1 MLNSRAK
8 TFLPLEAIL
17 SKTGESWAV
26 GGVASNFFK
35 DLDGDAISPA
45 AIQQAIPGFMANRGP
60 DGIQGGPLRLHHG
73 FWERFLKQAI
83 NGLSLPYDEQ
93 IRLIT
98 AIALPLGRV
107 TEMSVDA
114 DGTTRWRGV
123 LSQANPIARVIWD
136 MLREGMIHLGVSVGG
151 KINAVRPGRDV
162 LGRPCNVITSV
173 RLDELSITD
182 NPANRLIESESP
194 DNGAYIMALAK
205 SLTLEKAVRKP
216 SPGQLGLFEMPAAP
230 SGGLRPKNPKSQGP
244 KDGDTKPAKGKAGGM
259 LVFGKGKWR
268 RQDNANKPGGL
279 RPKASQPARSTRAL
293 AVLNDDAP
301 AMGTPK
307 QKGRPRAD
315 RNWQSPK
322 PPAAMGGRGMAETSL
337 RPKAKPSLPEPL
349 TLGDDDIFERS
360 RPVGEPPKHY
370 LVDVAHIKPS
380 KPASA
385 FDPQEIESLAQSIL
399 ESGGLLKPVAL
410 QENGPMDY
418 SVLSGD
424 LEYHAAAR
432 AKQINPRAA
441 EMVSA
446 FVVPPSHKEEAM
458 DQLALRDQLSG
469 ASNHHQDARVRDPR
483 YYLVDVADIK
493 PSKPASAF
501 DQREIESLA
510 QSILATGQLLSP
522 LVVQENGPM
531 DYSVLSGDLE
541 YYAAARARQL
551 DPRAAEMVSAFVA
564 KPNPE
569 QTPVSTPAGAGPS
582 EKFEGTYSI
591 IDINPSTLETIHK
604 KFSQDDLISAGY
616 TEVPKVPPQVIFHLN
631 QQIGGIRQWNT
642 MVESARRTDRKFSGD
657 GRYTWEATNG
667 GKEPDYLNYFV
678 DQIEEKRQYA
688 EPNGVDF
695 DKLLDELNFVEP
707 TRLTAKEKDEAP
719 EPTPE
724 PTLGEMLEQQQAEAE
739 QPMPEP
745 EPAPA
750 EAGTERTGNSREK
763 LEARLR
769 QFRPM
774 SAIGERDK
782 PYYNAFRAKVVDALN
797 DLNLEKLDEAT
808 EITFAIQD
816 KLDRRYA
823 NNLIEQAAEIIGND
837 APMPEPEPAPAGGE
851 AEAGT
856 EGGLRPKAESA
867 SDTASAPQNFPKAT
881 IHSVRLSRFK
891 NLANNASALP
901 PGSTKTTLK
910 AAFRKMTEALRSGD
924 KTLPKLLRAWE
935 KEDLTPDQAMWR
947 VHQYGEGKDP
957 YAPMPGAEPTGQASD
972 DWESKLQ
979 ELQSV
984 GKSNTEP
991 EPAPES
997 DAPAPHTPEFKAQG
1011 GRISPADISYYA
1023 HDPNTGLHH
1032 IIIGGERYSYEKPRA
1047 GEVKNFRHVSGD
1059 NKIVA
1064 RTYKSFRGKLG
1075 IEGGSSAA
1083 NALIT
1088 KLHENKSKTRN
1099 LKKTGTIMGN
1109 LNSFLAKALGGSPGK
1124 ELTSGSWQDTTTG
1137 MGRGLGAPTSQ
1148 RLQGSK
1154 QIQMDNSSSA
1164 HAGKGIGGKQPKA
1177 QRPYSSGGMP
1187 PTDVW
1192 GMTMT
1197 QLTRELAKCSRMDKE
1212 AWGSPETVG
1221 FLTDSAH
1228 AIAGITDSPHAELV
1242 NFVRFL
1248 QNLGQFAQA
1257 LPHMDDYQA
1266 AGTVVAMNNDLTKA
1280 LDEFVEKLP
1289 TDLKGRPMRPP
1300 GSPGV
1305 VGLDIQFPNQYI
1317 VYS

>member
-1 MLNSRAK
+1 MPNYFESVNK
-8 TFLPLEAIL
+8 TKAFLPLEAIL
-17 SKTGESWAV
+17 SKASESWAV

-230 SGGLRPKNPKSQGP
+230 SGGLRPKKSRSQGP

-569 QTPVSTPAGAGPS
+569 QTPVSTPAEAGPS

-745 EPAPA
+745 EPAQA
-750 EAGTERTGNSREK
+750 EAGT
-763 LEARLR
+763 
-769 QFRPM
+769 
-774 SAIGERDK
+774 
-782 PYYNAFRAKVVDALN
+782 
-797 DLNLEKLDEAT
+797 
-808 EITFAIQD
+808 
-816 KLDRRYA
+816 
-823 NNLIEQAAEIIGND
+823 
-837 APMPEPEPAPAGGE
+837 
-851 AEAGT
+851 EAGT
-856 EGGLRPKAESA
+856 EGGLRPKITEDERIAMTADRIKQYYDKKAAYKEKMRPLEDLDRQFYRDEMIRNSPEWTTFDGGDVLQVPGSNYVAVPINGRKNSSRFDIMSIEPREYVTQVRKNEVHQWLTERARRDESDSPSAEARQAGEEWIGNRQETIAAISRGDKPPKSTPSGGGPKAKPPKAESTPKPKSTA
-867 SDTASAPQNFPKAT
+867 ATTTGNAAMDERLSYYEALSPVRKESLTSRDKKSYERLKKAKQADPKKWNVGDDVSYRVTGGGYSQINRGFRIVSVDPDTKT
-881 IHSVRLSRFK
+881 VRL
-891 NLANNASALP
+891 
-901 PGSTKTTLK
+901 
-910 AAFRKMTEALRSGD
+910 KMTRD
-924 KTLPKLLRAWE
+924 
-935 KEDLTPDQAMWR
+935 
-947 VHQYGEGKDP
+947 
-957 YAPMPGAEPTGQASD
+957 
-972 DWESKLQ
+972 
-979 ELQSV
+979 
-984 GKSNTEP
+984 
-991 EPAPES
+991 
-997 DAPAPHTPEFKAQG
+997 
-1011 GRISPADISYYA
+1011 
-1023 HDPNTGLHH
+1023 TGLTETGGNEWMSGTTEVH
-1032 IIIGGERYSYEKPRA
+1032 IVDLQRD
-1047 GEVKNFRHVSGD
+1047 NSGR
-1059 NKIVA
+1059 K
-1064 RTYKSFRGKLG
+1064 
-1075 IEGGSSAA
+1075 
-1083 NALIT
+1083 
-1088 KLHENKSKTRN
+1088 RN

-1148 RLQGSK
+1148 RSQGSK